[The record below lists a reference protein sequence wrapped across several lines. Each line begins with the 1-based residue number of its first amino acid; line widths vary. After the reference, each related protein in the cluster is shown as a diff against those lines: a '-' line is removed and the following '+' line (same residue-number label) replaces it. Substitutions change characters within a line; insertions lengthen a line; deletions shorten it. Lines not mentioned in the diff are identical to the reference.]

1 MLSLSKHGG
10 FALGAAMSDDVN
22 KRVLLRA
29 RPEGAVTADLFE
41 VEGAPVPEPG
51 ARQMLIRVHYLSL
64 DPAMRGWIAD
74 APNYR
79 DPVPL
84 GALMPGFTVGEVM
97 ASRHPDYPVG
107 TFVAGRQGW
116 QEWAVSDGS
125 DIDRKLDPEQAP
137 VSTALHI
144 LGHTGLTAYLGLLEV
159 GQPKEGETVV
169 VSTAAGAVG
178 SMVGQIAKIK
188 GCRAVGLTGSDEKV
202 RDCRDLYD
210 YDAVINYKT
219 AGDLVAAL
227 KEACPD
233 GIDIYFDNVGGPISD
248 AVLELINV
256 HARIVVCGTMGIPAD
271 EATGPRPNRH
281 ILVKRARMEGFLVL
295 DHMHRLEEAVAEM
308 SDWLR
313 QGLLAYREDVTNEI
327 ASAPSELV
335 RLLEGGNTGKML
347 IRVYDDAD

>member
-1 MLSLSKHGG
+1 MT
-10 FALGAAMSDDVN
+10 DQVN
-22 KRVLLRA
+22 KRVLLKA
-29 RPEGAVTADLFE
+29 RPEAGVTADLFVIE
-41 VEGAPVPEPG
+41 EAPMPEPAEG
-51 ARQMLIRVHYLSL
+51 QCLIRVHYLSL

-84 GALMPGFTVGEVM
+84 GALMPGFTVGEVT
-97 ASRHPDYPVG
+97 ASEHPDYPVG
-107 TFVAGRQGW
+107 IFVAGRQGW

-125 DIDRKLDPEQAP
+125 DIDRVLDPEQAP
-137 VSTALHI
+137 VSTALHM

-159 GQPKEGETVV
+159 GQPEEGETVV

-188 GCRAVGLTGSDEKV
+188 GCRAVGLTGSDDKV
-202 RDCRDLYD
+202 RDCRDLYG

-219 AGDLVAAL
+219 AGDLGAAL
-227 KEACPD
+227 QEACPD
-233 GIDIYFDNVGGPISD
+233 GIDVYFDNVGGPISD

-256 HARIVVCGTMGIPAD
+256 HARIVVCGTMGIPAG

-295 DHMHRLEEAVAEM
+295 DHLHRLEEAVAEI

-313 QGLLAYREDVTNEI
+313 QGLLAYREDVTNKLET
-327 ASAPSELV
+327 APGELV
-335 RLLEGGNTGKML
+335 RLLDGGNTGKML
-347 IRVYDDAD
+347 IRVYEDAD

>member
-1 MLSLSKHGG
+1 
-10 FALGAAMSDDVN
+10 MSDDVN

-29 RPEGAVTADLFE
+29 RPQGAVTADLFDLE
-41 VEGAPVPEPG
+41 EAPIPEPG
-51 ARQMLIRVHYLSL
+51 AGQFLIRVHYLSL

-84 GALMPGFTVGEVM
+84 GALMPGFTVGEVT
-97 ASRHPDYPVG
+97 ASDHPDYPVG

-125 DIDRKLDPEQAP
+125 GIDRRLDPDQAP
-137 VSTALHI
+137 LSTALHL

-159 GQPKEGETVV
+159 GRPKPGETVA

-188 GCRAVGLTGSDEKV
+188 GCRTVGLTGSDEKV
-202 RDCRDLYD
+202 RDCRELYG

-219 AGDLVAAL
+219 AGDLGAAL
-227 KEACPD
+227 TEACPD
-233 GIDIYFDNVGGPISD
+233 GIDVYFDNVGGPISD

-256 HARIVVCGTMGIPAD
+256 HARIVVCGTMGIPAG
-271 EATGPRPNRH
+271 EAAGPRPNRH

-295 DHMHRLEEAVAEM
+295 DHMHRLEEAVAEL

-313 QGLLAYREDVTNEI
+313 QGLLAYREDVTNKLEN
-327 ASAPSELV
+327 APAELV
-335 RLLEGGNTGKML
+335 RLLDGGNTGKML
-347 IRVYDDAD
+347 IRVYEDAD